1 MKSESTSDL
10 RISASL
16 VVVVV
21 GGGGGGGEDL
31 QELYVQYVEVCI
43 IMLSYVPLEET
54 GV

>member
-16 VVVVV
+16 
-21 GGGGGGGEDL
+21 GGGGGDDV
-31 QELYVQYVEVCI
+31 QELYVQYAEVCI